1 MRHAVWRHTRRR
13 SYSSGWR
20 VQNFCGKIRSIG
32 QYSPNSC
39 QSYPR
44 TIKSWRRKQLR
55 CTQSSWMTTWMI
67 CSVVTRPGVAA
78 AFQAVSPV
86 QGWAANN
93 HRSWKPSDNRRFGL
107 RNQRNHQSRAT
118 WAILKGAC
126 HSQVQQ
132 PPHANQADAK
142 VWQMNSSG
150 RRLTDI
156 GYVSPLRKLSP
167 VLIDGIVRVGG
178 RLQRAAIS
186 AAAKHPPILPG
197 NHPVNGLIVK
207 HHHLTEGHVGTNHV
221 LASVRQK
228 FWILKGLTT
237 VTKVVG
243 GCQRCRRWN
252 ARPGEEIMPPLPEAR
267 VTPGHATFTSVGIDY
282 FGPILV
288 KRGTSEVK
296 RYGCIFTC
304 LAVRVVHIEI
314 AHDLSTDSFIQAFT
328 RFVSRRGPPS
338 VVFSDNGTNFK
349 GAETDM
355 KQALNVWNHDKIR
368 HHLQSQGAEWKFNS
382 AGASH
387 AGCVWERMIRSTRK
401 TLRNLLGNQLVDDFL
416 RWWPKWRRFSTT
428 AHSLATPTTPTIRRP
443 RKLLLYD
450 PTSVP
455 PLWWPPKTTGTADAG
470 NKLNTLPIS
479 SVNVGWK
486 NTCRCWSWGKEGCE
500 WAVISLWEISCW

>member
-1 MRHAVWRHTRRR
+1 
-13 SYSSGWR
+13 
-20 VQNFCGKIRSIG
+20 
-32 QYSPNSC
+32 
-39 QSYPR
+39 
-44 TIKSWRRKQLR
+44 
-55 CTQSSWMTTWMI
+55 
-67 CSVVTRPGVAA
+67 
-78 AFQAVSPV
+78 
-86 QGWAANN
+86 
-93 HRSWKPSDNRRFGL
+93 
-107 RNQRNHQSRAT
+107 
-118 WAILKGAC
+118 
-126 HSQVQQ
+126 
-132 PPHANQADAK
+132 
-142 VWQMNSSG
+142 MNSSG
-150 RRLTDI
+150 RRLNDI

-167 VLIDGIVRVGG
+167 VLIDGIVCVGG

-197 NHPVNGLIVK
+197 NHPVTGLIVK

-252 ARPGEEIMPPLPEAR
+252 ARPGEQIMPPLPEAR
-267 VTPGHATFTSVGIDY
+267 VTPGHAPFTSVGIDY

-349 GAETDM
+349 GAETDI
-355 KQALNVWNHDKIR
+355 KQAQNVWNHDKIR
-368 HHLQSQGAEWKFNS
+368 HHLQSQGAEWKFNP

-401 TLRNLLGNQLVDDFL
+401 TLRNLLGNQLVDDQTL
-416 RWWPKWRRFSTT
+416 LTLMTEAEKVLNDRPLTRQTDDT
-428 AHSLATPTTPTIRRP
+428 NDPEALTPS
-443 RKLLLYD
+443 KLLLLRSNVCTPAVVATEDDRYSRRWKQAQYLANIFCKCWVKEYLPMLKLRHKWVRVRRNLAVGD
-450 PTSVP
+450 LVLVVNTSRGH
-455 PLWWPPKTTGTADAG
+455 WPKGIVEEVFPDRDDVVRQVVVRTATARLRRDVR
-470 NKLNTLPIS
+470 KLCLLEEKRRQFT
-479 SVNVGWK
+479 
-486 NTCRCWSWGKEGCE
+486 
-500 WAVISLWEISCW
+500 